1 MARAVERERGWRPLR
16 CASHGMTGEA
26 EAAIERGE
34 KKAAGTPLRSGLVL
48 APSSSSRVRLAAEAS
63 EERKDGGLPP
73 PPSPLSP
80 TNSLRRRQPSRTRRC
95 SLSLTCRAS
104 ARSRWHATT
113 PTLTLSPFPLRSL
126 LLPCSSFATLLSVS
140 ARNPGETGFSF
151 QTALPS
157 RRRQQAET
165 EDKMCG
171 RAGS

>member
-1 MARAVERERGWRPLR
+1 MARAVERGWRPLR

-34 KKAAGTPLRSGLVL
+34 KKKAAGTPLRSGLVL

-80 TNSLRRRQPSRTRRC
+80 TNSLRRRPPSRTRRC

-151 QTALPS
+151 QTALAS
-157 RRRQQAET
+157 RRRQAET
-165 EDKMCG
+165 ED
-171 RAGS
+171 